1 MRGRFLRIILFFD
14 LPMEKASER
23 KEYAKFRKRLIK
35 EGFLMLQK
43 SVYTKLA
50 INRQT
55 MELELNKVKSF
66 LPREGLIQVL
76 TVTEKQFTK
85 IETILGNAIKHSEIA
100 STDRLVVI

>member
-1 MRGRFLRIILFFD
+1 
-14 LPMEKASER
+14 MEKASER

-55 MELELNKVKSF
+55 MELELIKVKGF
-66 LPREGLIQVL
+66 LPKEGLIQVL

-85 IETILGNAIKHSEIA
+85 IETILGKTIEHSEIA